1 MPNPS
6 YGEVSVMLRSS
17 HPSPRSLPSLQSAR
31 ALGGSRARRRGAT
44 MVEYAL
50 LIVAIMV
57 LAAGAYRELGKRT
70 RMNSDKASAE
80 LDKK

>member
-1 MPNPS
+1 
-6 YGEVSVMLRSS
+6 MLRSS
-17 HPSPRSLPSLQSAR
+17 QDSFRSSR
-31 ALGGSRARRRGAT
+31 AQENFRGGSSLLAHASRVSRVARRGAT

>member
-1 MPNPS
+1 
-6 YGEVSVMLRSS
+6 
-17 HPSPRSLPSLQSAR
+17 
-31 ALGGSRARRRGAT
+31 

>member
-1 MPNPS
+1 M
-6 YGEVSVMLRSS
+6 MLRRSPPSIRRQDGFRHAS
-17 HPSPRSLPSLQSAR
+17 HGVRLAR
-31 ALGGSRARRRGAT
+31 AKQRGAT

-50 LIVAIMV
+50 LIIAIMV

-70 RMNSDKASAE
+70 RLNGDKASAE